1 MGQAEQGPP
10 GRAGGAGPAAS
21 TGKLIGGT
29 LTPATPDARGWGWQ
43 VKASINPAT
52 PRPFYNK
59 AKELLFQD
67 KQITSY
73 TIATYNPD
81 LYCEVGKHYDYIWFE
96 MQHSTMSFDE
106 VRRMILT
113 CPGVGAA
120 PMIRTSDALESTIQ
134 KATDLGAIG
143 VIVPTVDD
151 ALEARDAARFSRYP
165 PFGRRSSGGGSF
177 GQVWPGINYRATVN
191 DNMLVTVMI
200 ETLEGVANAEEIAAT
215 HGVDVVLIGNNDLSS
230 FSGWSQND
238 PRYQDALIKVHDA
251 ALKYGKYFG
260 NAGAQ
265 YLNGYVLSADTRMVQ
280 NGPARDGWMPPARG
294 GGAGRGAG
302 RRAAGRGRG
311 DNAPEPDAEPVIGLP
326 GSCAPG
332 TSAPAGRGGRG
343 SRTGSL
349 LSIDTV
355 RGGVWLLLG
364 VPQLAA
370 AGPAVGLVRRLHDEQ
385 AECRREDLLR
395 QRAPSATVT
404 TWAASSARRR
414 WPAPQFLDAW
424 HGQEPAPAARPH
436 RRDAADGAQSLSSAD
451 AVAVLAF
458 SCARPRCR
466 AGRRRC
472 PPIARQLGEI
482 TFERDAI
489 IRRSHREGS

>member
-1 MGQAEQGPP
+1 MRGLHRVAAACLASGFVLALQAEQGPAP
-10 GRAGGAGPAAS
+10 ARGGGAGPAGGG
-21 TGKLIGGT
+21 GKLIGGT
-29 LTPATPDARGWGWQ
+29 LTPAVADARGWGWQ
-43 VKASINPAT
+43 VKGTISPAT

-73 TIATYNPD
+73 TIAAYNPD
-81 LYCEVGKHYDYIWFE
+81 LYCEVGKHFDYIWFE

-106 VRRMILT
+106 VRRMILA

-120 PMIRTSDALESTIQ
+120 PMIRTADALESTIQ
-134 KATDLGAIG
+134 KVTDLGAIG

-151 ALEARDAARFSRYP
+151 ALEARDAARYSRYP

-177 GQVWPGINYRATVN
+177 GQVWPGVNYRATVN

-215 HGVDVVLIGNNDLSS
+215 HGVDVLLIGNNDLSS

-265 YLNGYVLSADTRMVQ
+265 YLNGYVLTADTRMVQ

-294 GGAGRGAG
+294 GGAGRGGPAP
-302 RRAAGRGRG
+302 GRGRG

-326 GSCAPG
+326 GSLPPG
-332 TSAPAGRGGRG
+332 TSAPAPGRGGRG
-343 SRTGSL
+343 
-349 LSIDTV
+349 
-355 RGGVWLLLG
+355 
-364 VPQLAA
+364 Q
-370 AGPAVGLVRRLHDEQ
+370 
-385 AECRREDLLR
+385 
-395 QRAPSATVT
+395 
-404 TWAASSARRR
+404 
-414 WPAPQFLDAW
+414 
-424 HGQEPAPAARPH
+424 
-436 RRDAADGAQSLSSAD
+436 
-451 AVAVLAF
+451 
-458 SCARPRCR
+458 
-466 AGRRRC
+466 
-472 PPIARQLGEI
+472 
-482 TFERDAI
+482 
-489 IRRSHREGS
+489 